1 MTDLQF
7 QRFMAA
13 QLAQIA
19 LLQAIE
25 ANVSF
30 LAHKHVPTDRI
41 HPNWKRAQEFL
52 QQALAEELAP
62 GSGRNAG
69 GAQFDPAAK

>member
-1 MTDLQF
+1 MATRPQEKHMTDKQF
-7 QRFMAA
+7 QQLFAA

-30 LAHKHVPTDRI
+30 MAHKHVPTDRI
-41 HPNWKRAQEFL
+41 HPNWKKAHEL
-52 QQALAEELAP
+52 LDQAMKALE
-62 GSGRNAG
+62 
-69 GAQFDPAAK
+69 PAA

>member
-1 MTDLQF
+1 MTDNQF
-7 QRFMAA
+7 QQLLAA

-30 LAHKHVPTDRI
+30 MAHKHVPSDRI
-41 HPNWKRAQEFL
+41 HPNWKKAQEFFDL
-52 QQALAEELAP
+52 ARQQLAQ
-62 GSGRNAG
+62 GSE
-69 GAQFDPAAK
+69 

>member
-1 MTDLQF
+1 MTDQQF
-7 QRFMAA
+7 QQFMSA

-30 LAHKHVPTDRI
+30 LAHKHIPTDRI
-41 HPNWKRAQEFL
+41 HPNWKKAQEFL
-52 QQALAEELAP
+52 HEALREVAP
-62 GSGRNAG
+62 E
-69 GAQFDPAAK
+69 

>member
-1 MTDLQF
+1 MTDTQF
-7 QRFMAA
+7 QQLMAA

-30 LAHKHVPTDRI
+30 MAHKHIPSDRI
-41 HPNWKRAQEFL
+41 HPNWDKARETL
-52 QQALAEELAP
+52 NLAMKEYAAAP
-62 GSGRNAG
+62 N
-69 GAQFDPAAK
+69 

>member
-1 MTDLQF
+1 MTDKQF
-7 QRFMAA
+7 QQIFAA

-30 LAHKHVPTDRI
+30 LAHKHVPTERI
-41 HPNWKRAQEFL
+41 HPNWKKAHEL
-52 QQALAEELAP
+52 LGEAMQQLAP
-62 GSGRNAG
+62 ATE
-69 GAQFDPAAK
+69 

>member
-1 MTDLQF
+1 MTDEQF
-7 QRFMAA
+7 QQILAA

-30 LAHKHVPTDRI
+30 MAHKHVPSERI
-41 HPNWKRAQEFL
+41 HPNWTKANEML
-52 QQALAEELAP
+52 MAALKELAP
-62 GSGRNAG
+62 SAE
-69 GAQFDPAAK
+69 

>member
-7 QRFMAA
+7 RQFMSA

-30 LAHKHVPTDRI
+30 LAHKHIPTDRI
-41 HPNWKRAQEFL
+41 HPNWKKAQEFL
-52 QQALAEELAP
+52 DQALKEVAP
-62 GSGRNAG
+62 
-69 GAQFDPAAK
+69 D

>member
-1 MTDLQF
+1 MTDAQF
-7 QRFMAA
+7 EQLFAA

-30 LAHKHVPTDRI
+30 MAHKHVPSDRI
-41 HPNWKRAQEFL
+41 HPNWKK
-52 QQALAEELAP
+52 ALGFFQTAKKQFEPAAERAP
-62 GSGRNAG
+62 G
-69 GAQFDPAAK
+69 